1 MELHHRC
8 GVHACWNPDHLAL
21 TTHAGNQRHLR
32 KPHCKHGHPLSGENL
47 RIDPRSEARVCRSC
61 ARESQQQF
69 RAAAKATKRS
79 RTVGS
84 SWKTKGR
91 IGSNDRSRA
100 VARSHHPRTNPS
112 CTGNLLA
119 VLRAGESLWSPR
131 QGAGEVYTP
140 AGLEVATRPDSRW
153 HGAAPP
159 MWHPCLL
166 ESGPPCSGHCRR
178 GHPLSGANLPIDPRT
193 GARICRACNAANQ
206 RAYANAERRR
216 G

>member
-47 RIDPRSEARVCRSC
+47 RIDPRGEA
-61 ARESQQQF
+61 Q
-69 RAAAKATKRS
+69 ATKRS

-131 QGAGEVYTP
+131 QGAGEVYTS

-166 ESGPPCSGHCRR
+166 ESGPPCSGHPC
-178 GHPLSGANLPIDPRT
+178 GEHGLLG
-193 GARICRACNAANQ
+193 
-206 RAYANAERRR
+206 
-216 G
+216 

>member
-1 MELHHRC
+1 MR
-8 GVHACWNPDHLAL
+8 P
-21 TTHAGNQRHLR
+21 R
-32 KPHCKHGHPLSGENL
+32 KPAAVPGSGE
-47 RIDPRSEARVCRSC
+47 A
-61 ARESQQQF
+61 Q
-69 RAAAKATKRS
+69 ATKRS

-166 ESGPPCSGHCRR
+166 ESGPPCSGHPCGEHAEHATR
-178 GHPLSGANLPIDPRT
+178 PTIEPI
-193 GARICRACNAANQ
+193 
-206 RAYANAERRR
+206 ANAERRR
-216 G
+216 DDTPGPKSPHIHRYVNYPPSRLPVCLWSGVERHVDVSGTSCRCQ